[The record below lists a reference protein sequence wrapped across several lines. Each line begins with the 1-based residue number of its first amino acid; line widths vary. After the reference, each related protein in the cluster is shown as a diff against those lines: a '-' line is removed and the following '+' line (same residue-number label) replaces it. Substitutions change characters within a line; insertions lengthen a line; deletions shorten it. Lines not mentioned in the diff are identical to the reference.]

1 MCYSVE
7 SSAKTASLALVAI
20 LILLQSSNPYF
31 KWIALMLVGWCVMQL
46 AELLLWLTNPRK
58 SCTQMNKILTLT
70 LIPLV
75 LLSQLLCPIFG
86 SFFVK
91 PWAKCSFSRKLFI
104 VGYSVVVA
112 ISFLIYFH
120 TDPKKYCTIVTPQG
134 HLHWWLSEFKPH
146 LTEDYLTKYY
156 SWLFLLFF
164 PIFVLWD
171 ISYKA
176 IFAVAVIPLFGFFAG
191 LKTDSSASIWCHYTS
206 FTAIVA
212 VVIYALYKLKI
223 YNILK

>member
-7 SSAKTASLALVAI
+7 SSAKTASISLIAI
-20 LILLQSSNPYF
+20 IILLQSNHPYF
-31 KWIALMLVGWCVMQL
+31 KWIAILLIGWCGMQG

-58 SCTQMNKILTLT
+58 SCTPMNKFLTLT

-75 LLSQLLCPIFG
+75 LLCQLLCPIFG

-91 PWAKCSFSRKLFI
+91 SWANCSYNRKLFI
-104 VGYSVVVA
+104 IGYCA
-112 ISFLIYFH
+112 IISFSFLTYFY
-120 TDPKKYCTIVTPQG
+120 TDPEKYCTIVTPQG
-134 HLHWWLSEFKPH
+134 HLHWWLCKFKPVNSI
-146 LTEDYLTKYY
+146 DYIIKYY
-156 SWLFLLFF
+156 LWLFLLFLPVF
-164 PIFVLWD
+164 LLWD

-176 IFAVAVIPLFGFFAG
+176 IFAIAIIPLFGFFSG

-206 FTAIVA
+206 FTAFISLF
-212 VVIYALYKLKI
+212 IYALYKFKI